1 MGDDGQMILLSAL
14 VACLCLMGVV
24 ACVTAV
30 DDSAYRGN
38 IPFSADMLANAR
50 WSQENA
56 LERTANYYSAYP
68 WDDRVA
74 AAYGFKSEAN
84 ASVDSLGLAL
94 LKHGEAYQFLYND
107 SLAGE
112 YAALHPGNG
121 TENVGGVLV
130 ERSGNKAMLRGC
142 AYDMAVGD
150 GAITYRV
157 SRVIIFD

>member
-24 ACVTAV
+24 ACVTAL
-30 DDSAYRGN
+30 DDTAYRGN
-38 IPFSADMLANAR
+38 MYFSADMLANAR

-56 LERTANYYSAYP
+56 LERTADYYSAHP

-84 ASVDSLGLAL
+84 VSADSLGLAL
-94 LKHGEAYQFLYND
+94 LKHGAAYQFLYND